1 VVNSEAET
9 ESPSLSEESESCYQ
23 PLRQTGL
30 QICTEDYP
38 GQFNFDF
45 SLDVTEMS
53 KRHWMAS
60 TKYKTINICC
70 L

>member
-1 VVNSEAET
+1 MVNSEAET
-9 ESPSLSEESESCYQ
+9 DTQSFSEESESYYQ
-23 PLRQTGL
+23 HLRQTGL

-45 SLDVTEMS
+45 FLDVTEMS

-60 TKYKTINICC
+60 IVFNNE
-70 L
+70 

>member
-9 ESPSLSEESESCYQ
+9 ESPSCSEESESYYQ
-23 PLRQTGL
+23 HLRQTGL
-30 QICTEDYP
+30 QICTEDDP

-45 SLDVTEMS
+45 YLDSTEIS

-60 TKYKTINICC
+60 IVFNYK
-70 L
+70 